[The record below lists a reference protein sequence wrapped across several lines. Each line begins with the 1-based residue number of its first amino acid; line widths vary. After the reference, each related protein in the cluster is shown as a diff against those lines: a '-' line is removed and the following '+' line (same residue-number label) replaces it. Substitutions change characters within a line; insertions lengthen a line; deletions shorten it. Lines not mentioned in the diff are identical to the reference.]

1 MQTFENCVCIAQAR
15 VIAGFKKESHI
26 CTIAFQPK
34 ESRFLRLCVPYVNG
48 RSPVVK
54 RWTRFDFDGTK
65 ETLPSIDT
73 REESWDAV
81 RIKRKDLIKK
91 ESEKRF
97 IHRAILSEYR
107 YQDELKENRES
118 IGLLIPIP
126 ESLRFRRVELSPYDS
141 ADKKKLE
148 RIKHMERQGIWF
160 PPYEVKVSGKF
171 MRDGKLQKFN
181 RQLLAWDVYEA
192 LRNGTVN
199 PFEAIA
205 RYRNPYFITGNTSQH
220 RDGFMMIGV
229 LSAPDGAIQECAINQ
244 QLALY

>member
-1 MQTFENCVCIAQAR
+1 MQTFKDCVCIAQAR

-26 CTIAFQPK
+26 CTIAFQPE

-65 ETLPSIDT
+65 ETLPNVDT

-81 RIKRKDLIKK
+81 QIKRKDLIKK

-97 IHRAILSEYR
+97 IHRAVLSEYR
-107 YQDELKENRES
+107 YQDELRENRES
-118 IGLLIPIP
+118 IGLLIPVP
-126 ESLRFRRVELSPYDS
+126 ESLRFKRVELSPYDP

-148 RIKHMERQGIWF
+148 RIEHMARQGIWF
-160 PPYEVKVSGKF
+160 PPYEVRVTGKF

-192 LRNGTVN
+192 LRSGAVN

-229 LSAPDGAIQECAINQ
+229 LSAPDGAIEECAINQ
-244 QLALY
+244 QLTIY